1 MMPDIGILNFDN
13 SRFFI
18 NEPNDIY
25 WYGKRFSFYAVM
37 FVEDKVS
44 LRDRFYAICG

>member
-1 MMPDIGILNFDN
+1 MQDIGKLNFDN

-25 WYGKRFSFYAVM
+25 WYCERFFLYNV
-37 FVEDKVS
+37 FNTLIKVEMT
-44 LRDRFYAICG
+44 